1 MYVGTE
7 RVTPSFLCAR
17 LSLSESPVSGPV
29 SLPDSGS
36 DLVSEHMMTHD
47 HMGGPIYNSTDLALS
62 PFDSDSAD
70 RSPRGSQCC
79 WPLPRLTSVPRLS
92 PASWSRAPGV
102 PPSAPRLFSFLR
114 RLDRR
119 P

>member
-47 HMGGPIYNSTDLALS
+47 HMGGLSTILQTWRC
-62 PFDSDSAD
+62 PH
-70 RSPRGSQCC
+70 
-79 WPLPRLTSVPRLS
+79 LTLTQLTG
-92 PASWSRAPGV
+92 APGAASV
-102 PPSAPRLFSFLR
+102 AGHCPG
-114 RLDRR
+114 
-119 P
+119 